1 VKSNEEE
8 SVTVADLLNL
18 IIVFRCAIVV
28 ILLPHAYEELLQ
40 VNRRLAFS
48 VENGGTTLSFYI
60 LIFQFAIAVSEIVV
74 TALVLIGQ
82 SGRLA
87 ACLLSVL
94 LCLHFIPFECP
105 LVSPVLFKYEI
116 YVLLFPTLV
125 LLIFTGSGNYSI
137 DRWKMK
143 YKAKHT

>member
-1 VKSNEEE
+1 VKSNEQE
-8 SVTVADLLNL
+8 SVIITDLFDLV
-18 IIVFRCAIVV
+18 IVFRCAIVV

-40 VNRRLAFS
+40 ADHRLAFS

-60 LIFQFAIAVSEIVV
+60 LIFQFAIAVSEIVF
-74 TALVLIGQ
+74 TALILIGQ

-87 ACLLSVL
+87 ASLLSVL
-94 LCLHFIPFECP
+94 LCLHFIPFESP
-105 LVSPVLFKYEI
+105 LVSPELFKHEI

-137 DRWKMK
+137 DRWRMK
-143 YKAKHT
+143 HKAKHT